1 MHTKGLLGFAAALLV
16 AVATVAA
23 QQPAPAPAA
32 AAAPDGGNPWTIPV
46 APFTI
51 VAPIHY
57 VGTKDLA
64 AYLITT
70 PAGHILIDGAVP
82 SMAGEI
88 EKSIR
93 TLGFKPEDIKILLTT
108 QAHYDHVGTLAHFQK
123 LSKASVRVMEGDDR
137 LVADGGK
144 SDYLFGGRAETQFA
158 PVKVDVV
165 LKDGDTVSL
174 GGVTLTAIRTPGH
187 TRGCATYTMSV
198 VDKGR
203 TYAVVFPGS
212 TTVNGGTRLVKTNAR
227 VIAATNGDLREAVES
242 GNFREDLFYR
252 LQVFDIQ
259 IPPLRDRRS
268 DIPLLV
274 DAFLAELGPSMGSP
288 VAGVSEEAMDMLT
301 AYAWPGNVRELRNV
315 LERAAILCDRG
326 VITTQHLS
334 LNPGL
339 MTSTTDLRVSER
351 RTIEQVLRETGWN
364 KAKAARQLGLTRTQL
379 YVRLRKYDLEKLQ
392 PTWA

>member
-1 MHTKGLLGFAAALLV
+1 MRPVFYTAAMHMKGLLGSAAALLV

-23 QQPAPAPAA
+23 QQPAPPPAA
-32 AAAPDGGNPWTIPV
+32 AAAPDGGNPWTTPV

-108 QAHYDHVGTLAHFQK
+108 QAHYDHVGTLAHVQA
-123 LSKASVRVMEGDDR
+123 LSKASVRVMQGDDQ
-137 LVADGGK
+137 LIADGGK

-174 GGVTLTAIRTPGH
+174 GGVTLTALRTPGH

-212 TTVNGGTRLVKTNAR
+212 TTVNPGTRLVKNPSYPGIADDYRRTFDRLAGLKPDIYLAAHAGAFDLEGKRAR
-227 VIAATNGDLREAVES
+227 MKTEGVAAFVDPEGYRRLHAQKRAAFDEAIAAEGR
-242 GNFREDLFYR
+242 
-252 LQVFDIQ
+252 
-259 IPPLRDRRS
+259 
-268 DIPLLV
+268 
-274 DAFLAELGPSMGSP
+274 
-288 VAGVSEEAMDMLT
+288 
-301 AYAWPGNVRELRNV
+301 
-315 LERAAILCDRG
+315 
-326 VITTQHLS
+326 
-334 LNPGL
+334 
-339 MTSTTDLRVSER
+339 
-351 RTIEQVLRETGWN
+351 
-364 KAKAARQLGLTRTQL
+364 
-379 YVRLRKYDLEKLQ
+379 
-392 PTWA
+392 